1 MLKHEMPPLKAIR
14 VLLFT
19 VALCAVFAGVSRAEE
34 AQFPS
39 AQYIGDMVKMS
50 ESTSCGYSLGVA
62 GHGSVWGGHCNLSV
76 MSLKSGSGL
85 IIRPFSRFNVG
96 RLADASGGLFDPVWY
111 NGAHFIWRLP
121 LQAGLFRIYMGGGP
135 WVGWRPSPVTEP
147 TNCYLSHK
155 TECENIDKTVTITGG
170 GFSGI
175 EFFMPGR
182 SYFLEIGAQGA
193 ANPNLMDGGLY
204 FNAGSNFFF

>member
-1 MLKHEMPPLKAIR
+1 MKVMR
-14 VLLFT
+14 SLLVTLF
-19 VALCAVFAGVSRAEE
+19 VSASMVGLASAEE
-34 AQFPS
+34 AVFPS
-39 AQYIGDMVKMS
+39 TQYIANMVKQS
-50 ESTSCGYSLGVA
+50 ESSSCGYTLGVA

-76 MSLKSGSGL
+76 MSTKSGSGL

-96 RLADASGGLFDPVWY
+96 RLADAGGGLFDPVWY

-121 LQAGLFRIYMGGGP
+121 LQAGLFRIFMGGGP
-135 WVGWRPSPVTEP
+135 WVGWRPSPVKEP

-155 TECENIDKTVTITGG
+155 GQCDNLDKTVTITGG

-204 FNAGSNFFF
+204 FNVGSNFFF